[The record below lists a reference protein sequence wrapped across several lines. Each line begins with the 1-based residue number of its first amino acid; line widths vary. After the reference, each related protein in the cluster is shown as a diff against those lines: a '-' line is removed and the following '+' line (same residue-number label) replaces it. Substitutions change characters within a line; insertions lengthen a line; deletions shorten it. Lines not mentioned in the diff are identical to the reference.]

1 MSLSDVL
8 KKMQEDAASVG
19 SNRAQYGGTPEQ
31 AVSATH
37 QPAEAPASNVLPD
50 GTYAS
55 VYREMPKK

>member
-8 KKMQEDAASVG
+8 KQMQQDAASVG
-19 SNRAQYGGTPEQ
+19 SNRASYGGTPEQ
-31 AVSATH
+31 AVASTH
-37 QPAEAPASNVLPD
+37 QPAEPPASNVLPD